1 MNQETKRI
9 TGKGRQ
15 YRTKKSVKFADR
27 VAGVLISTG
36 GVFTILAVTGVFVFL
51 AAIVVPLFMP
61 AQVEPWR
68 ELPFKVGE
76 EEEVILPSS
85 ENVLATDEYLVAGWE
100 AEKGGEVARS
110 FRLDNGQTLAR
121 QDIFGGRRPRVL
133 SFSPR
138 DELVAAAFGDGT
150 VQMAKVGF
158 ESEFLFNEEELPPRL
173 LELTGDEVASY
184 QGGMVQLTPAGLRW
198 QKLVVEPQTPVEVGA
213 EELRLLDVS
222 MLSSGP
228 VVATLDDQRTFRIQ
242 KFSKRR
248 NLLTGKVTITP
259 SGGSMTIPRRE
270 EGLPSGLLLSGR
282 ADIAYL
288 TWPDGH
294 LLRLDTRDINKPQIA
309 EELSLIPDGEARLT
323 AISFL
328 IGKTTLVSGDS
339 TGRVR
344 AWFTTKPK
352 DASTVDGAV
361 LTMVHDL
368 GPGPAA
374 VTSFSASMRSRLLAV
389 GFADGTVRLN
399 HITSSQVL
407 ADIPGSKVLGG
418 EEPIRALSISPK
430 DNAMAAL
437 TSAGVSLWRVDAK
450 HPAATLQ
457 TLFGK
462 VHYEGMN
469 EPGHIWQS
477 SSGTDEFEPKYGLVP
492 LIFGTL
498 KGTFYSMLFG
508 VPLALLAAVYTSE
521 FMNRGLRARI
531 KPLVELMESLPTVV
545 LGFLA
550 ALIFAVFVEGRVADV
565 LACFFTV
572 PAAFVG
578 AAYLFQLLPVELF
591 VRLSRWR
598 FYMLFFLAMPVGVL
612 LAGLVGPLLET
623 VLFAG
628 DIMAWLAGRV
638 GSGIGGWFLM
648 FVPLAALAVVF
659 GVTTWVNPWLRE
671 RTFHLNRLQ
680 AGLLEVAKMV
690 VGMAAVVLL
699 AWLAAWLLTAIGF
712 DSRGDFPLIGPVLG
726 DYVQRNALVVGFVM
740 GFAIIPAVYT
750 LAEDAL
756 SSVPEHLR
764 SGSLAAGATPW
775 QTATRI
781 IIPTAASGLFS
792 AVMLGL
798 GRAVG
803 ETMIVLM
810 ATGNTPVLE
819 WNIFNGF
826 RTLSANIAV
835 ELPEAVVFGTHF
847 RVLFLAALT
856 LFLMTF
862 VVNTMAEVIRQR
874 FRKRAFEL

>member
-1 MNQETKRI
+1 MSEEKKRI

-15 YRTKKSVKFADR
+15 YGTKRSVKIADR
-27 VAGVLISTG
+27 VAGALISTG
-36 GVFTILAVTGVFVFL
+36 GVCTIFAVVGVFVFL
-51 AAIVVPLFMP
+51 AAVVVPLFLP
-61 AQVEPWR
+61 PKIEPWR
-68 ELPFKVGE
+68 ELALNTGSDNAG
-76 EEEVILPSS
+76 I
-85 ENVLATDEYLVAGWE
+85 LATDEYLVAGWLLE
-100 AEKGGEVARS
+100 EGGAKARS
-110 FRLDNGQTLAR
+110 FRLDNGESLATL
-121 QDIFGGRRPRVL
+121 DIFDGRRPRAM

-138 DELVAAAFGDGT
+138 EELLAAAFADGT
-150 VQMAKVGF
+150 VQLASVGF
-158 ESEFLFNEEELPPRL
+158 KTEFLLNEEELPTKL
-173 LELTGDEVASY
+173 QALTGKELAQY
-184 QGGMVQLTPAGLRW
+184 QGGMVQRTPSGLRW
-198 QKLVVEPQTPVEVGA
+198 QVLKVEPQPAVETGA
-213 EELRLLDVS
+213 EELLLIDVS

-228 VVATLDDQRTFRIQ
+228 VFATLAADGTFKIQRI
-242 KFSKRR
+242 SSRR
-248 NLLTGKVTITP
+248 NLLTGKVTTSA
-259 SGGSMTIPRRE
+259 SGGSMAIPVRGGE
-270 EGLPSGLLLSGR
+270 MPSRLLLSGR

-294 LLRLDTRDINKPQIA
+294 LMRLDTRDINKPQIA

-323 AISFL
+323 ALSFL

-339 TGRVR
+339 LGRVQ
-344 AWFTTKPK
+344 AWFTTKPQ
-352 DASTVDGAV
+352 DAPSADGAI

-368 GPGPAA
+368 GRGPGA

-389 GFADGTVRLN
+389 GFADGSVRLN
-399 HITSSQVL
+399 HVTSDQVL
-407 ADIPGSKVLGG
+407 YEIPGGQGG
-418 EEPIRALSISPK
+418 ISALTISPK
-430 DNAMAAL
+430 DNALAAL
-437 TSAGVSLWRVDAK
+437 NSSGVGLWRVDPL
-450 HPAATLQ
+450 HPAATLH

-469 EPGHIWQS
+469 EPAHIWQS
-477 SSGTDEFEPKYGLVP
+477 SSGTDDFEPKYGLLP

-498 KGTFYSMLFG
+498 KGTFYSMFFG
-508 VPLALLAAVYTSE
+508 VPLALMAAVYTSE
-521 FMNRGLRARI
+521 FLENSRLRSRI

-550 ALIFAVFVEGRVADV
+550 ALIFAAFVEGRVADV
-565 LACFFTV
+565 LACFITV

-578 AAYLFQLLPVELF
+578 AAYLFQLMPVDIF
-591 VRLSRWR
+591 IRMSRWR
-598 FYMLFFLAMPVGVL
+598 FYFLFLLAMPVGIL
-612 LAGLVGPLLET
+612 LAGVVGPVLEALL
-623 VLFAG
+623 FSG
-628 DIMAWLAGRV
+628 DIKAWLDGRV
-638 GSGIGGWFLM
+638 GTGIGGWFLM
-648 FVPLAALAVVF
+648 FVPLAAMAVVF
-659 GVTTWVNPWLRE
+659 LFGGWLNPWLRE
-671 RTFHLNRLQ
+671 RTFHLTRLQ
-680 AGLLEVAKMV
+680 SGLLEAVKMV
-690 VGMAAVVLL
+690 FGLVVIVLL
-699 AWLAAWLLTAIGF
+699 AWVAAGLLTAVGF
-712 DSRGDFPLIGPVLG
+712 DSRGDFPFIGPVLG
-726 DYVQRNALVVGFVM
+726 TYVQRNALVVGFVM

-775 QTATRI
+775 QTAIRI

-835 ELPEAVVFGTHF
+835 ELPEAVIFGTHF

-862 VVNTMAEVIRQR
+862 VVNTIAEVIRQR